1 MKTYFLYIY
10 ILLSFIYLRAQ
21 NSSTLMITNF
31 SYQPINSS
39 QHNFT
44 YTTSFVF
51 GSPSS
56 CPQLINP
63 TFIIENNILYV
74 KGYYDIRGAWPANYC
89 QSQNTI
95 SYNQQLA
102 SNITNII
109 TSTNVI
115 KYSSNPNGW
124 EIEENVYTQNFVL
137 NLSNDIQE
145 IDKVIIY
152 PNPTNNFITIQNN
165 QRKTENIEYEIVDL
179 TGRIVK
185 KGKIKFNEDLSI
197 ENLTKG
203 NYFIQI
209 ETENGEKTI
218 EKLIKK

>member
-1 MKTYFLYIY
+1 MKTY
-10 ILLSFIYLRAQ
+10 ILNIYLLFIIFSIKGQ
-21 NSSTLMITNF
+21 VLGTNF
-31 SYQPINSS
+31 SYQPISNT

-44 YTTSFVF
+44 YTTSFPF
-51 GSPSS
+51 GSGSI

-74 KGYYDIRGAWPANYC
+74 KGYYDIRGVWPAFYC

-102 SNITNII
+102 PNITNII

-115 KYSSNPNGW
+115 KSSTNQSGW
-124 EIEENVYTQNFVL
+124 EIEENVFTYNFVL

-197 ENLTKG
+197 ENLSKG